1 MIQLI
6 KRIGTIGLCVTL
18 FSACLKGNL
27 PDLATFTDANI
38 TELYSQYRYLDTARN
53 ADGTSIVRT
62 VNLGVSNKSF
72 DNTTASAT
80 VTVPDE
86 SNFTLADEWDKVAAT
101 NIVMMCNIS
110 TGATIEPVGDA
121 PGLGTVGDY
130 SKPQQYKV
138 TAADG
143 KTSKT
148 WTVNITLVK

>member
-1 MIQLI
+1 MKQLI
-6 KRIGTIGLCVTL
+6 KRIGTIGLCLTL
-18 FSACLKGNL
+18 FSGCLKGNL
-27 PDLATFTDANI
+27 PDLPAFTDANM
-38 TELYSQYRYLDTARN
+38 TEMYSQYRYLDTARN
-53 ADGTSIVRT
+53 ADGTAIVRT
-62 VNLGVSNKSF
+62 VNLGVSNKTF
-72 DNTTASAT
+72 DNGTASAT

-121 PGLGTVGDY
+121 PRLGTVGDY

-143 KTSKT
+143 KTTKT
-148 WTVNITLVK
+148 WTINITLVK